1 MKNILF
7 LITILIFSCNSKTE
21 TKTENVE
28 EQNIESVIKEP
39 KITGEKY
46 FEYDEIEYYKN
57 EIEEDQIGEL
67 YDNQKKSVKDSLK
80 MEIILGETPNLISDT
95 NFVDNLKSFGYTK
108 SRIEPKKFNKIN
120 EIFTEKKYSESYET
134 ACIYIYRDILIFKRK
149 SKIIGIAKICF
160 DCDANVI
167 VGTKSN
173 TEEFGMSGDYE
184 KLRKILRG
192 K

>member
-1 MKNILF
+1 MKNIIF

-21 TKTENVE
+21 QKAENIE
-28 EQNIESVIKEP
+28 KLNNESVIKEP

-46 FEYDEIEYYKN
+46 FEYDEIEYYQS
-57 EIEEDQIGEL
+57 EIEEDQIDEL
-67 YDNQKKSVKDSLK
+67 YDNQEKSKKDSLK
-80 MEIILGETPNLISDT
+80 MGIILGEIPKSINDT
-95 NFVDNLKSFGYTK
+95 KFIDNLKSFGYIK
-108 SRIEPKKFNKIN
+108 SKIEENKFNKID
-120 EIFTEKKYSESYET
+120 EVFTEKKHSEAYQT
-134 ACIYIYRDILIFKRK
+134 ACIYIYRDILIFKKK

-160 DCDANVI
+160 GCDASVI

-184 KLRKILRG
+184 KLREILRG